1 MALMPIEIIAFIF
14 IVVALLKIVVVI
26 FNKKIWYANV
36 VKPVYGNPE
45 ISTFVLILLVLI
57 IFYYVLKDLMLKE
70 VIAVIALTSILMA
83 LGFLQYQKEL
93 MPLINRIYS
102 KNLTTWQW
110 IYIVFWVF
118 LLILALYEI
127 F

>member
-14 IVVALLKIVVVI
+14 IVIALLKIVVII

-36 VKPVYGNPE
+36 VKPVYDNPD
-45 ISTFVLILLVLI
+45 ISTFVFIVLALVM
-57 IFYYVLKDLMLKE
+57 FYYILKDLMLKE

-93 MPLINRIYS
+93 MPLINKIYN

-110 IYIVFWVF
+110 IYIVFWV
-118 LLILALYEI
+118 LLLVLALYEI

>member
-14 IVVALLKIVVVI
+14 IVIALLKIVVVI
-26 FNKKIWYANV
+26 FNKKIWYNNV
-36 VKPVYGNPE
+36 AKPVYDNPD
-45 ISTFVLILLVLI
+45 ISTFVFIVLALVM
-57 IFYYVLKDLMLKE
+57 FYYILKDLMLKE

-93 MPLINRIYS
+93 MPLINKIYN

-110 IYIVFWVF
+110 IYIVFWV
-118 LLILALYEI
+118 LLLVLALYEI